1 MSSLIDRIWYGK
13 TRPLRFLAPLAWL
26 YQSIAE
32 SRRRKAWFA
41 KDDGLPVPV
50 IVVGNITAGG
60 TGKSPLTAWL
70 VKRLSEEGW
79 RPVIISRGYGGKS
92 SSYPLLVTA
101 ESDPAVAGDEPVML
115 ALATGTPVVVDP
127 ERRRAAA
134 WALDQDL
141 GNVLVCDDGLQHYRL
156 PRDIELAVFDG
167 ERGVGN
173 GAIIPVGPL
182 REPVSRLSSVDFLV
196 INGGEPLQDQPLES
210 FDGIEHPAIYS
221 MALAPAA
228 LINLQSD
235 ESIPL
240 TELVGRKVKAVAGIG
255 NPGRFF
261 DTLRG
266 LGAEV
271 SEAPFPDHH
280 AFREQDLSSLPDE
293 WVVMTSKDAVKCRA
307 FAGANA
313 WVLSVEPELPKGFE
327 ESLLASVR
335 ACFDRTATTID
346 ESH

>member
-115 ALATGTPVVVDP
+115 ALATGMPVVVDP

-141 GNVLVCDDGLQHYRL
+141 GNVLVCDDGLQ
-156 PRDIELAVFDG
+156 
-167 ERGVGN
+167 
-173 GAIIPVGPL
+173 
-182 REPVSRLSSVDFLV
+182 
-196 INGGEPLQDQPLES
+196 
-210 FDGIEHPAIYS
+210 
-221 MALAPAA
+221 
-228 LINLQSD
+228 
-235 ESIPL
+235 
-240 TELVGRKVKAVAGIG
+240 
-255 NPGRFF
+255 
-261 DTLRG
+261 
-266 LGAEV
+266 
-271 SEAPFPDHH
+271 
-280 AFREQDLSSLPDE
+280 
-293 WVVMTSKDAVKCRA
+293 
-307 FAGANA
+307 
-313 WVLSVEPELPKGFE
+313 
-327 ESLLASVR
+327 
-335 ACFDRTATTID
+335 
-346 ESH
+346 